1 MGNVHPF
8 SPADWATAN
17 LKTSRADH
25 GDQEGSTSQQREE
38 LVQQIGLRYI
48 KGVVAWSKKIHHLHR
63 ECTCCFSYLFIMAL
77 AKFQH
82 DPSTLQAC
90 HLTGI

>member
-8 SPADWATAN
+8 SPADWVTAN

-25 GDQEGSTSQQREE
+25 RDQEGSTSQQREE

-48 KGVVAWSKKIHHLHR
+48 KGVVVWSKKYIIYTENVHV
-63 ECTCCFSYLFIMAL
+63 FFIYHGTRKVPNMI
-77 AKFQH
+77 
-82 DPSTLQAC
+82 QARC
-90 HLTGI
+90 KHVI